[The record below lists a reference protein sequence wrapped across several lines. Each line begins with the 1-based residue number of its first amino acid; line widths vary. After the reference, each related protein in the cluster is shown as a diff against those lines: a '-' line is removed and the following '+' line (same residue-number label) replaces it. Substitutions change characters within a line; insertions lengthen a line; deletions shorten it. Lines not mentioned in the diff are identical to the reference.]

1 MAIPATLV
9 TRPVTFDQLI
19 ALSDEIAAL
28 SRAGVPLGRGLLEL
42 GHDLPGRL
50 GALATDIGKRLEAGE
65 NLNDILA
72 RSHFPPA
79 YRAVIEA
86 GLRVGRLPAALEDV
100 SRSARRINQLRMSIG
115 AALVYPLI
123 VVALVWGLFW
133 FTIAK
138 TGPVLVQML
147 EDVGFKLPAA
157 RWTLT
162 MFAET
167 ALWWQIVVPVLLG
180 LWILTIWHRS
190 GLIARGSQLHPM
202 LAWGALGTL
211 RKMHRAGRMG
221 ALTDLLAML
230 VSHDVPLDEAV
241 ELATAGV
248 GTPEIEQ
255 GGQEIARRIRAGEIS
270 SEAPAGFPPT
280 LVWTL
285 TSGASR
291 DQLTSALRRSA
302 QVYRDDMQRRAQWLN
317 LYIPVIT
324 TVIVGGLAVVL
335 YAAISLGPW
344 IVIMH
349 QLSKSPV

>member
-1 MAIPATLV
+1 M
-9 TRPVTFDQLI
+9 TFDQLI

-86 GLRVGRLPAALEDV
+86 GLRAGRLPAALEDV
-100 SRSARRINQLRMSIG
+100 ARASRRMNQLRLSIG
-115 AALVYPLI
+115 ANLVYPLI

-133 FTIAK
+133 FTVAK
-138 TGPVLVQML
+138 TGPVLVRML
-147 EDVGFKLPAA
+147 EDLGIELPAA
-157 RWTLT
+157 RWTLA

-167 ALWWQIVVPVLLG
+167 APWWQIGVPALFG
-180 LWILTIWHRS
+180 LWILSVWQRS
-190 GLIARGSQLHPM
+190 GLIARGSQLHPI

-230 VSHDVPLDEAV
+230 LSHHVPLDEAIL
-241 ELATAGV
+241 LATAAV
-248 GTPEIEQ
+248 GSPEIER
-255 GGQEIARRIRAGEIS
+255 GGRELAARMRAGEIVS
-270 SEAPAGFPPT
+270 NPPPGFSPT
-280 LVWTL
+280 LAWTL
-285 TSGASR
+285 TSGAT
-291 DQLTSALRRSA
+291 QGQMITALRRAS
-302 QVYRDDMQRRAQWLN
+302 QVYRDEMQRRAQWLN
-317 LYIPVIT
+317 LYIPVLT
-324 TVIVGGLAVVL
+324 TMVVGGLAVVI
-335 YAAISLGPW
+335 YAAMSLGPW
-344 IVIMH
+344 LVIMH
-349 QLSKSPV
+349 QLSKPPG